1 MLNSKNLEAC
11 VGACRKSE
19 KVTKPNGFKTWKDYV
34 LYLQSEHEPIKKYFF
49 TGYGLKLQKIDSD
62 LAEQVLLEMHDK
74 GKVILPIHD
83 SFVCRLRDLG
93 DLIECMNN
101 ASTTQLG
108 FRLFSEPKVPK
119 IWTDKKRVEKRTE
132 YYERREQFFISNGL
146 KYSHKLLEVI

>member
-1 MLNSKNLEAC
+1 M
-11 VGACRKSE
+11 
-19 KVTKPNGFKTWKDYV
+19 
-34 LYLQSEHEPIKKYFF
+34 
-49 TGYGLKLQKIDSD
+49 KLQKIDSD

-101 ASTTQLG
+101 ASTSQLG

-119 IWTDKKRVEKRTE
+119 IQTQLKSVEKRTE

-146 KYSHKLLEVI
+146 KYSHKELQPM